1 MKRIFVSLFMMLVAI
16 MLIGCSSDSSNDPSS
31 EDGVT
36 EAESSTEESSEAESA
51 GEPLNLEMATLSQGS
66 AWYVYG
72 ATMAELLQNEVEEIN
87 RIDVLA
93 YAGGFGNVTIL
104 DDREADMAFTFN
116 LNNNW
121 GYNGEVAYDK
131 KHEDMRMSVGGL
143 DDYYV
148 GIILTDDFIKKHDVT
163 SLADIK
169 EKQLPVRLL
178 TVDRGS
184 QGEVATQHVLEAFEL
199 DYDELKSFG
208 GSVEHTSFDV
218 VKSAFQDGKGD
229 MFVQVM
235 PVGHPAFTEIALQTD
250 VTFMPVE
257 DEYLENV
264 TKYGNYRATVP
275 AGVYNGQDHEVPTL
289 GLTTTLVVNEEFPE
303 EAAYQI
309 TKTLIENKDK
319 LAEGHNGL
327 ADFDPEEGITEDST
341 GGIPIHEGAKRYYQ
355 EMGWMD

>member
-1 MKRIFVSLFMMLVAI
+1 MKRLMMIFSVMIITVFI
-16 MLIGCSSDSSNDPSS
+16 FGCSSDNNVDSSSGKETN
-31 EDGVT
+31 GG
-36 EAESSTEESSEAESA
+36 ESL
-51 GEPLNLEMATLSQGS
+51 GEGANMKMATLSQGS

-72 ATMAELLQNEVEEIN
+72 VTMAELLQNKVEEID

-104 DDREADMAFTFN
+104 DNREADLALTFN

-131 KHEDMRMSVGGL
+131 KHEDMRVLVGGL
-143 DDYYV
+143 DNYYV
-148 GIILTDDFIKKHDVT
+148 GIILTDDFIKDHDVK

-169 EKQLPVRLL
+169 EKELPVRLL
-178 TVDRGS
+178 TVERGS
-184 QGEVATQHVLEAFEL
+184 QGEVATQHVLEAFGL
-199 DYDELKSFG
+199 DYDLINTYG

-218 VKSAFQDGKGD
+218 IKSSIQDGQGD

-235 PVGHPAFTEIALQTD
+235 PIGHPAFTEIALQSE

-264 TKYGNYRATVP
+264 EKYGNYRATVP
-275 AGVYNGQDHEVPTL
+275 ENVYNRQDYEVPTL
-289 GLTTTLVVNEEFPE
+289 GLTSTLVANEELSE
-303 EAAYQI
+303 EVAYQI
-309 TKTLIENKDK
+309 TKTLIENQEK

-327 ADFDPEEGITEDST
+327 ADFDPEKGITKNST

-355 EMGWMD
+355 EMGWIE